1 MDFTAQETGDT
12 LEELLKLL
20 DPELQDKKRGQVHKL
35 NSSQL
40 DDEAESKLASL
51 TKKAEDEV
59 DKLATEPNPKPK
71 TGCSFLHFQLVC
83 FLFCVY

>member
-1 MDFTAQETGDT
+1 MDFTAKETGDT

-20 DPELQDKKRGQVHKL
+20 DPELQDKKRGQVNGNKG
-35 NSSQL
+35 NKSRL

-59 DKLATEPNPKPK
+59 DELTSQNPKPK
-71 TGCSFLHFQLVC
+71 TGCFRMHNQEETH
-83 FLFCVY
+83 